1 MGFLDKVKATAEQ
14 TLKQGQEKVDE
25 VQAKRKA
32 DSLLRDLGAWYYA
45 VQTDRDKGQ
54 GEGELARLTA
64 ELKAHEAEHGPL
76 DGTDDRPAPPPP
88 APGQVPPAPGQAPP
102 PPPGDWT
109 PPPAPGAGTD
119 PTPGDDIAPGSF

>member
-14 TLKQGQEKVDE
+14 TIKQGQEKVDE

-76 DGTDDRPAPPPP
+76 GGDEDQPT
-88 APGQVPPAPGQAPP
+88 QATP
-102 PPPGDWT
+102 PPPGAWT
-109 PPPAPGAGTD
+109 PPPAPGSAPPPPPPGAAD
-119 PTPGDDIAPGSF
+119 PSPGDDIAPGSF